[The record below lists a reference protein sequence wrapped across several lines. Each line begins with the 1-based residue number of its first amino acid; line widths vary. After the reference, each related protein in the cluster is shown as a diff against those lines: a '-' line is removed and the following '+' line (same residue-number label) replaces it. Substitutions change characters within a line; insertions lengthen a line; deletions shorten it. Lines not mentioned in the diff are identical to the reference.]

1 MKPQKL
7 ILCAWGPYRNK
18 QEVDFT
24 AFYEQGIFLITGA
37 TGAGKTTIFDAI
49 SYALYGA
56 LSGETRDKER
66 SGVRSDFAE
75 PSEKTYVEL
84 AMEHGGKEYRIV
96 RNPEYLRPKKR
107 GDGTAFTKERENA
120 ILYYPDGKV
129 LEGVKEVNAA
139 LQEILVL
146 DFPDK

>member
-7 ILCAWGPYRNK
+7 ILCAWGPYPGR

-49 SYALYGA
+49 TYALYGA

-66 SGVRSDFAE
+66 TSVRSDFAK
-75 PSEKTYVEL
+75 PVEKTYVEL
-84 AMEHGGKEYRIV
+84 
-96 RNPEYLRPKKR
+96 
-107 GDGTAFTKERENA
+107 
-120 ILYYPDGKV
+120 
-129 LEGVKEVNAA
+129 
-139 LQEILVL
+139 
-146 DFPDK
+146 